1 MIVSPNTNCPHI
13 NNLYPLN
20 EFELVKFESLK
31 CENCEE
37 KNDLWICLSC
47 SKAFCG
53 RYLNKHFF
61 QHFKENNGHCIGI
74 STLDLS
80 VWCYNCST
88 PGYNDP
94 GNYIDSPI
102 TNQYVNIYSN
112 YKFKDNNNNLVEINN
127 SVGSIN
133 ANKIKYEN
141 FIELLKNNKLNNGI
155 CIIGSQ
161 IYENKNNI
169 NEFKTYNKV
178 LINELCEKNKIDQN
192 DLFTKKLFKTK
203 PEILYE
209 YLKCLYMDIEPNK
222 IHQLIKILVDKNI
235 IQNIL
240 TENIDNNENKIGV
253 PKEKIIYVSGNLYEC
268 SCIECHKEFDIK
280 ELEEC
285 IKKGE
290 VKKCDKCN
298 NFCKPNI
305 ILNDDEIDKEICQK
319 FKNIENFDF
328 CLIIGSNLDKEP
340 VSLISNI
347 LDKNK
352 NSWIIV
358 IKDDKEIKY
367 SFDFGNVYN
376 RHIYLEKNYIE
387 NILNLIID
395 DKKDNLNKN
404 NLMDNDND
412 NLKENNL
419 KNEDKNNL
427 IDADK
432 DNLKENNLK
441 NEDKNNLIDAD
452 KDNLKENN
460 LKNEDKNN
468 LKDEKKDN
476 IKENYFD
483 DPNLYLE
490 KEISY
495 KKLSNGT
502 ITSNF
507 LNKLQLNYE
516 SFSFNNYS
524 IFNTNSEKIKKDKEY
539 IQNLLTNYIKT
550 NKMETSLNKLEN
562 GALGTMLGMGIADS
576 MGHRFEFQPLRY
588 NTITLRDMGEG
599 QGGSFR
605 LLPGQW
611 TDDTSMG
618 LCLADSLIVKNGEY
632 DAHDLM
638 HRFLCWW
645 YGGYNNAFR
654 FDKYRNHSCGLG
666 GMISESFEYYI
677 ESPKEKTEAG
687 DKNSSGIGS
696 IMRNAAVPICFHNDL
711 NKAMKIAELQSY
723 ATHHGDEAAECCR
736 LLTFIV
742 IKIFNRK
749 NETLQEIIENLNDF
763 KTPVFSVQ
771 CLAQSKEE
779 NDSPDRDWNW
789 KKKDFK
795 YSPTRAR
802 SQPGYIGSYA
812 MDGMA
817 MALHV
822 VYYTN
827 SFEEAVIKVVNLRG
841 DSDSVGAVVGQIAG
855 AYYGVDHIPPKWI
868 EVISE
873 WDHFEIPLRGYILSK
888 INKY

>member
-20 EFELVKFESLK
+20 EFELIKFESLK

-61 QHFKENNGHCIGI
+61 QHFNENNEHCIAI

-94 GNYIDSPI
+94 GNYIESQI

-112 YKFKDNNNNLVEINN
+112 YKFKDDKNNLEEINN
-127 SVGSIN
+127 TVGSNN

-141 FIELLKNNKLNNGI
+141 FMELLKNNKLNKGI

-192 DLFTKKLFKTK
+192 DLFTKKLFETK

-268 SCIECHKEFDIK
+268 TCIECHKEFDIK

-298 NFCKPNI
+298 KFCKPNI
-305 ILNDDEIDKEICQK
+305 ILNDEEIDEKIYEK

-347 LDKNK
+347 LEKNK

-367 SFDFGNVYN
+367 SFDFSNVYN
-376 RHIYLEKNYIE
+376 RHIYLEKNFIE
-387 NILNLIID
+387 NILNLMKD
-395 DKKDNLNKN
+395 EKKDNLNNN
-404 NLMDNDND
+404 NLMDVDKE

-419 KNEDKNNL
+419 KKEDNNNL
-427 IDADK
+427 MDV
-432 DNLKENNLK
+432 
-441 NEDKNNLIDAD
+441 D

-468 LKDEKKDN
+468 LKDENKDN
-476 IKENYFD
+476 LKENYFD

-599 QGGSFR
+599 KGGSFQ

-654 FDKYRNHSCGLG
+654 FDNSRNHSCGLG

-677 ESPKEKTEAG
+677 NSPKEQTEAG

-723 ATHHGDEAAECCR
+723 TTHHGDEAAECCR

-779 NDSPDRDWNW
+779 NESPDRDWNW

-888 INKY
+888 INK

>member
-1 MIVSPNTNCPHI
+1 MIVSPNLNCQHI
-13 NNLYPLN
+13 NNLYPLK
-20 EFELVKFESLK
+20 EFELVKFDSLK

-47 SKAFCG
+47 AKAFCG
-53 RYLNKHFF
+53 RYLNNHFF
-61 QHFKENNGHCIGI
+61 QHFNGNNDHCICI

-80 VWCYNCST
+80 VWCYKCT
-88 PGYNDP
+88 TKEFKDP
-94 GNYIDSPI
+94 GNYIDSQL

-112 YKFKDNNNNLVEINN
+112 YKFNDKNNNINEINNLVDPKK
-127 SVGSIN
+127 

-141 FIELLKNNKLNNGI
+141 FTELLKNNKLKNGI

-169 NEFKTYNKV
+169 NEFKTFNKV
-178 LINELCEKNKIDQN
+178 LIDELCKKNSIKQN
-192 DLFTKKLFKTK
+192 EIFTKKLFKTK

-209 YLKCLYMDIEPNK
+209 YLKGLNMDIEPNNV
-222 IHQLIKILVDKNI
+222 HQLIKKLVDKNI

-240 TENIDNNENKIGV
+240 TENIDNNENKIGI
-253 PKEKIIYVSGNLYEC
+253 PKEKIIYGSGNLFEC

-280 ELEEC
+280 ELEQC
-285 IKKGE
+285 LKKGE

-298 NFCKPNI
+298 NPCKPNI
-305 ILNDDEIDKEICQK
+305 ILDDEEINKEIYEK
-319 FKNIENFDF
+319 LKNIKTFDF
-328 CLIIGSNLDKEP
+328 CFIFGSNLDKGP
-340 VSLISNI
+340 FSLISN
-347 LDKNK
+347 LLNANK
-352 NSWIIV
+352 NGWIIV
-358 IKDDKEIKY
+358 IKDDKDLKGP
-367 SFDFGNVYN
+367 FDFDNILN

-387 NILNLIID
+387 NILNLL
-395 DKKDNLNKN
+395 KD
-404 NLMDNDND
+404 
-412 NLKENNL
+412 E
-419 KNEDKNNL
+419 
-427 IDADK
+427 DK
-432 DNLKENNLK
+432 DNLKENNPK
-441 NEDKNNLIDAD
+441 NEE
-452 KDNLKENN
+452 KDNSKEN
-460 LKNEDKNN
+460 K
-468 LKDEKKDN
+468 
-476 IKENYFD
+476 FD
-483 DPNLYLE
+483 DSNLYME

-495 KKLSNGT
+495 KIDKDGEIKSKL
-502 ITSNF
+502 
-507 LNKLQLNYE
+507 LDKLQLNKP
-516 SFSFNNYS
+516 FSFNNYS
-524 IFNTNSEKIKKDKEY
+524 IFNTKSEKIKKDKEF
-539 IQNLLTNYIKT
+539 IKNLLTNYIKT
-550 NKMETSLNKLEN
+550 NKIEPNLNKFEN

-588 NTITLRDMGEG
+588 DTITLRDMGEG
-599 QGGSFR
+599 PGGSFQ

-638 HRFLCWW
+638 HRFLSWW

-654 FDKYRNHSCGLG
+654 FDKNREHSCGLG
-666 GMISESFEYYI
+666 GMISESFYYYI
-677 ESPKEKTEAG
+677 KSPKKETIAG

-711 NKAMKIAELQSY
+711 NKAMEIAKLQSY
-723 ATHHGDEAAECCR
+723 STHHGDEAAECCR
-736 LLTFIV
+736 LLTYIV

-749 NETLQEIIENLNDF
+749 NETLKEIIENLNDF
-763 KTPVFSVQ
+763 ETPVYSVK

-789 KKKDFK
+789 KKKNFK
-795 YSPTRAR
+795 YSPKRA
-802 SQPGYIGSYA
+802 SYQPGYIGSYA

-827 SFEEAVIKVVNLRG
+827 SFEDAVIKVVNLRG

-868 EVISE
+868 AIISQ
-873 WDHFEIPLRGYILSK
+873 WDHFEIPLRGYLLSK
-888 INKY
+888 INK

>member
-20 EFELVKFESLK
+20 EFELIKFESLK

-94 GNYIDSPI
+94 GNYIDSSI

-112 YKFKDNNNNLVEINN
+112 YKFKDDNNNLVEINN
-127 SVGSIN
+127 AVGSIN

-404 NLMDNDND
+404 NLMDVDDN
-412 NLKENNL
+412 NNL

-427 IDADK
+427 MDIDN

-495 KKLSNGT
+495 KNSNGI

-507 LNKLQLNYE
+507 LNKLKLNYY
-516 SFSFNNYS
+516 SFSFNDYS

-599 QGGSFR
+599 KGGSFQ

-654 FDKYRNHSCGLG
+654 FDNSRNHSCGLG

>member
-1 MIVSPNTNCPHI
+1 
-13 NNLYPLN
+13 
-20 EFELVKFESLK
+20 
-31 CENCEE
+31 
-37 KNDLWICLSC
+37 
-47 SKAFCG
+47 
-53 RYLNKHFF
+53 
-61 QHFKENNGHCIGI
+61 
-74 STLDLS
+74 
-80 VWCYNCST
+80 
-88 PGYNDP
+88 
-94 GNYIDSPI
+94 
-102 TNQYVNIYSN
+102 
-112 YKFKDNNNNLVEINN
+112 
-127 SVGSIN
+127 
-133 ANKIKYEN
+133 
-141 FIELLKNNKLNNGI
+141 
-155 CIIGSQ
+155 
-161 IYENKNNI
+161 
-169 NEFKTYNKV
+169 
-178 LINELCEKNKIDQN
+178 
-192 DLFTKKLFKTK
+192 
-203 PEILYE
+203 
-209 YLKCLYMDIEPNK
+209 MD
-222 IHQLIKILVDKNI
+222 VDK
-235 IQNIL
+235 
-240 TENIDNNENKIGV
+240 E
-253 PKEKIIYVSGNLYEC
+253 
-268 SCIECHKEFDIK
+268 
-280 ELEEC
+280 
-285 IKKGE
+285 
-290 VKKCDKCN
+290 
-298 NFCKPNI
+298 
-305 ILNDDEIDKEICQK
+305 
-319 FKNIENFDF
+319 
-328 CLIIGSNLDKEP
+328 
-340 VSLISNI
+340 
-347 LDKNK
+347 
-352 NSWIIV
+352 
-358 IKDDKEIKY
+358 
-367 SFDFGNVYN
+367 
-376 RHIYLEKNYIE
+376 
-387 NILNLIID
+387 
-395 DKKDNLNKN
+395 
-404 NLMDNDND
+404 

-419 KNEDKNNL
+419 KKEDNNNL
-427 IDADK
+427 KDENK

-441 NEDKNNLIDAD
+441 KEDNNNLMDVD

-468 LKDEKKDN
+468 LKDENKDN
-476 IKENYFD
+476 LKENNLKNEDKNNLKDENKDNLKENYFD

-654 FDKYRNHSCGLG
+654 FDNSRNHSCGLG

-677 ESPKEKTEAG
+677 NSPKEQTEAG

-723 ATHHGDEAAECCR
+723 TTHHGDEAAECCR

-888 INKY
+888 INK

>member
-61 QHFKENNGHCIGI
+61 QHFNENNEHCIAI

-94 GNYIDSPI
+94 GNYIESQI

-112 YKFKDNNNNLVEINN
+112 YKFKDDKNNLEEINN
-127 SVGSIN
+127 TVGSNN

-141 FIELLKNNKLNNGI
+141 FMELLKNNKLNKGI

-178 LINELCEKNKIDQN
+178 LINEICEKNKIDQN
-192 DLFTKKLFKTK
+192 DLFTKKLFETK

-268 SCIECHKEFDIK
+268 TCIECHKEFDIK

-298 NFCKPNI
+298 KFCKPNI
-305 ILNDDEIDKEICQK
+305 ILNDEEIDEKIYEK

-347 LDKNK
+347 LEKNK

-358 IKDDKEIKY
+358 IKDNKEIKY
-367 SFDFGNVYN
+367 SFDFSNVYN
-376 RHIYLEKNYIE
+376 RHIYLEKNFIE
-387 NILNLIID
+387 NILNLMKD
-395 DKKDNLNKN
+395 EKKDNLNNN
-404 NLMDNDND
+404 NLMDVDKE

-419 KNEDKNNL
+419 KKEDNNNL
-427 IDADK
+427 MDV
-432 DNLKENNLK
+432 
-441 NEDKNNLIDAD
+441 D

-468 LKDEKKDN
+468 LKDENKDN
-476 IKENYFD
+476 LKENYFD
-483 DPNLYLE
+483 VPNLYLE

-654 FDKYRNHSCGLG
+654 FDNSRNHSCGLG

-677 ESPKEKTEAG
+677 NSPKEQTEAG

-723 ATHHGDEAAECCR
+723 TTHHGDEAAECCR

-779 NDSPDRDWNW
+779 NESPDRDWNW

-888 INKY
+888 INK

>member
-61 QHFKENNGHCIGI
+61 QHFNENNEHCIAI

-94 GNYIDSPI
+94 GNYIESQI

-112 YKFKDNNNNLVEINN
+112 YKFKDDKNNLEEINN
-127 SVGSIN
+127 TVGSNN

-141 FIELLKNNKLNNGI
+141 FMELLKNNKLNKGI

-192 DLFTKKLFKTK
+192 DLFTKKLFETK

-222 IHQLIKILVDKNI
+222 IHQLIKKLVDKNI

-268 SCIECHKEFDIK
+268 TCIECHKEFDIK

-298 NFCKPNI
+298 KFCKPNI
-305 ILNDDEIDKEICQK
+305 ILNDEEIDEKIYEK

-347 LDKNK
+347 LEKNK

-367 SFDFGNVYN
+367 SFDFSNVYN
-376 RHIYLEKNYIE
+376 RHIYLEKNFIE
-387 NILNLIID
+387 NILNLMKD
-395 DKKDNLNKN
+395 EKKDNLNNN
-404 NLMDNDND
+404 NLMDVDKE

-419 KNEDKNNL
+419 KKEDNNNL
-427 IDADK
+427 MDV
-432 DNLKENNLK
+432 
-441 NEDKNNLIDAD
+441 D

-468 LKDEKKDN
+468 LKDENKDN
-476 IKENYFD
+476 LKENNLKNEDKNNLKDENKDNLKENYFD

-654 FDKYRNHSCGLG
+654 FDNSRNHSCGLG

-677 ESPKEKTEAG
+677 NSPKEQTEAG

-723 ATHHGDEAAECCR
+723 TTHHGDEAAECCR

-779 NDSPDRDWNW
+779 NESPDRDWNW

-888 INKY
+888 INK

>member
-61 QHFKENNGHCIGI
+61 QHFNENNEHCIAI

-94 GNYIDSPI
+94 GNYIESQI

-112 YKFKDNNNNLVEINN
+112 YKFKDDKNNLEEINN
-127 SVGSIN
+127 TVGSNN

-141 FIELLKNNKLNNGI
+141 FMELLKNNKLNKGI

-169 NEFKTYNKV
+169 NEFKKYNKD
-178 LINELCEKNKIDQN
+178 LINELYEKNKIDQN
-192 DLFTKKLFKTK
+192 DLFTKKLFETK

-222 IHQLIKILVDKNI
+222 IHQLIKKLVDKNI

-268 SCIECHKEFDIK
+268 TCIECHKEFDIK

-298 NFCKPNI
+298 KFCKPNI
-305 ILNDDEIDKEICQK
+305 ILNDEEIDEKIYEK

-347 LDKNK
+347 LEKNK

-367 SFDFGNVYN
+367 SFDFSNVYN
-376 RHIYLEKNYIE
+376 RHIYLEKNFIE
-387 NILNLIID
+387 NILNLMKD
-395 DKKDNLNKN
+395 EKKDNLNNN
-404 NLMDNDND
+404 NLMDVDKE

-419 KNEDKNNL
+419 KKEDNNNL
-427 IDADK
+427 MDV
-432 DNLKENNLK
+432 
-441 NEDKNNLIDAD
+441 D

-468 LKDEKKDN
+468 LKDENKDN
-476 IKENYFD
+476 LKENNLKNEDKNNLKDENKDNLKENYFD

-654 FDKYRNHSCGLG
+654 FDNSRNHSCGLG

-677 ESPKEKTEAG
+677 NSPKEQTEAG

-723 ATHHGDEAAECCR
+723 TTHHGDEAAECCR

-779 NDSPDRDWNW
+779 NESPDRDWNW

-888 INKY
+888 INK